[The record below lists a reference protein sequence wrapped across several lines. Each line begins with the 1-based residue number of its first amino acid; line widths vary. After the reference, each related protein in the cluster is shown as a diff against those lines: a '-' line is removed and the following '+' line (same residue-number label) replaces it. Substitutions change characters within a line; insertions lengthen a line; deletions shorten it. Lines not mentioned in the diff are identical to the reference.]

1 MERVGRSVPVLSEEK
16 NRYIQEISGI
26 NWLTLGIFL
35 INVGAMKPKFNYTM
49 KVPEA
54 MVAPLEQMLRF
65 HPGCARRK
73 ELYLFVLHLVARQLR
88 RKYRDERSVGRK
100 VDVKTWHCNLHSVYL
115 HMAIGAHYV
124 GVLEDLENWGF
135 IRRSR
140 SYLVGDERTP
150 GQSKAFWFQY
160 GYAVKWREYCWSRE
174 DAVAD
179 PETRRK
185 RHVGRTRTFEVKS
198 RTFLKRLRKC
208 AEDVKSKQLKDPLV
222 AECHRQ
228 LEHFEIDRNQAR
240 QVLDSLVESGEIKD
254 GQRKRELE
262 KVERFMSYAHDPCA
276 LFVKKDR
283 FGRIH
288 TNVTQ
293 LKKEVRTECLY
304 CDGRPTV
311 SVDIKSSQ
319 GAFLGKILGV
329 LGDPCS
335 ILDSTRH
342 SVIRELALGMPPVD
356 TGKYA
361 EECGRYNGLLRG
373 GRLYEHFAD
382 SISADPLYGEKLDRK
397 DAKHGFFLFLFGPV
411 VEERDPRSLRA
422 AVRRVWMRD
431 FPVLLGAVEH
441 LKRSDYAALARAMQ
455 CVESSFVF
463 GRVIPRVMRE
473 VGCPFCT
480 VHDSVIVPAE
490 YGDRVKELMD
500 AELAGAGV
508 PTMTE
513 EERGQVYMSG
523 AELDFERDVLEEMSG
538 RGPGNLPGIF

>member
-1 MERVGRSVPVLSEEK
+1 M
-16 NRYIQEISGI
+16 
-26 NWLTLGIFL
+26 

-54 MVAPLEQMLRF
+54 MVAPLERMLQF
-65 HPGCARRK
+65 HTGCARRK
-73 ELYLFVLHLVARQLR
+73 ELYLFVLHLIARQLR
-88 RKYRDERSVGRK
+88 RKYRDERSIGRK
-100 VDVKTWHCNLHSVYL
+100 VDVKSWYCHLHSVYL

-140 SYLVGDERTP
+140 SYLVGDDHTP
-150 GQSKAFWFQY
+150 GVSKAFWFQY
-160 GYAVKWREYCWSRE
+160 EYAVKWREYCWSRE

-179 PETRRK
+179 PDTLRK

-198 RTFLKRLRKC
+198 ATFLKRLKKC
-208 AEDVKSKQLKDPLV
+208 AEDVKAKQLNDPMV
-222 AECHRQ
+222 SECHRQ
-228 LEHFEIDRNQAR
+228 LEHFEIDRGQAR
-240 QVLDSLVESGEIKD
+240 EVLDSLVESGEIKD
-254 GQRKRELE
+254 GQRRRELD
-262 KVERFMSYAHDPCA
+262 KVERFMSYATDPCA

-319 GAFLGKILGV
+319 GAFLGKILGMLPDPATV
-329 LGDPCS
+329 LSRGG
-335 ILDSTRH
+335 H
-342 SVIRELALGMPPVD
+342 SAVKELALQMPKVD
-356 TGKYA
+356 MVQYV

-373 GRLYEHFAD
+373 RELYEHF
-382 SISADPLYGEKLDRK
+382 SRRISADPLYDGKVDRAE
-397 DAKHGFFLFLFGPV
+397 AKHGFFLFLFGPV
-411 VEERDPRSLRA
+411 TEDRDRGSLRA
-422 AVRRVWMRD
+422 AVRRVWESD
-431 FPVLLGAVEH
+431 FPVLLGVLEH

-455 CVESSFVF
+455 CVESEFVF

-480 VHDSVIVPAE
+480 VHDSVIVPVE
-490 YGDRVKELMD
+490 YGDRVKALMD
-500 AELAGAGV
+500 SELDDSGV

-513 EERGQVYMSG
+513 EECGQVFMTG
-523 AELDFERDVLEEMSG
+523 AEMEFNREVLEEMSG
-538 RGPGNLPGIF
+538 RSPGNLPGIF

>member
-1 MERVGRSVPVLSEEK
+1 MPVCTGAVRRK
-16 NRYIQEISGI
+16 KPVFTWFSGI
-26 NWLTLGIFL
+26 NWLTLGNFL
-35 INVGAMKPKFNYTM
+35 INVGAMKPKFNYSM

-54 MVAPLEQMLRF
+54 MVAPLERMLQF

-88 RKYRDERSVGRK
+88 RKYRDERSIGRK

-140 SYLVGDERTP
+140 SYLKGDGKTP
-150 GQSKAFWFQY
+150 GVSKAFWFQY

-179 PETRRK
+179 PDTHVKRR
-185 RHVGRTRTFEVKS
+185 VGRTKTFQVTS
-198 RTFLKRLRKC
+198 RTFLKRLQKC
-208 AEDVKSKQLKDPLV
+208 AEDVKSKQLKDPMV
-222 AECHRQ
+222 SECHRQ
-228 LEHFEIDRNQAR
+228 LEHFAIDRAQAR
-240 QVLDSLVESGEIKD
+240 QVLDSLVDSGEIKD
-254 GQRKRELE
+254 VQRTTELA
-262 KVERFMSYAHDPCA
+262 KVERFMSYAKDPCA

-319 GAFLGKILGV
+319 GAFLGKILRT
-329 LGDPCS
+329 LGEPSS
-335 ILDSTRH
+335 ILDTGSH
-342 SVIRELALGMPPVD
+342 AAVRELVLGMPTVD
-356 TGKYA
+356 PGKYA
-361 EECGRYNGLLRG
+361 EECGVYNGLLRG
-373 GRLYEHFAD
+373 GRLYEHFAGR
-382 SISADPLYGEKLDRK
+382 ISEDPLYDGKLDRK
-397 DAKHGFFLFLFGPV
+397 EAKHGFFLFLFGPV
-411 VEERDPRSLRA
+411 VEEREPCSLRA
-422 AVRRVWMRD
+422 AVRRVWERD
-431 FPVLLGAVEH
+431 FPVLLAVIEH
-441 LKRSDYAALARAMQ
+441 LKKSDYAALARAMQ
-455 CVESSFVF
+455 CVESGFVF
-463 GRVIPRVMRE
+463 GRVIPRVMSE

-480 VHDSVIVPAE
+480 VHDSVIVPSE
-490 YGDRVKELMD
+490 YGDRVKALMD
-500 AELAGAGV
+500 SELDDAGV

-513 EERGQVYMSG
+513 EERGQVFMTG
-523 AELDFERDVLEEMSG
+523 AEMEFEREVLEEMSG
-538 RGPGNLPGIF
+538 RSPGNLPGVF

>member
-1 MERVGRSVPVLSEEK
+1 
-16 NRYIQEISGI
+16 
-26 NWLTLGIFL
+26 
-35 INVGAMKPKFNYTM
+35 MKPKFNYTM

-54 MVAPLEQMLRF
+54 MVAPLERMLQF

-88 RKYRDERSVGRK
+88 RKYRDERSIGRK

-150 GQSKAFWFQY
+150 GVSKAFWFQY
-160 GYAVKWREYCWSRE
+160 EYAVKWREYCWSRE

-179 PETRRK
+179 PDTKIKVRIGK
-185 RHVGRTRTFEVKS
+185 TKTFPVTS

-208 AEDVKSKQLKDPLV
+208 AEDVKTKQLRDPVV
-222 AECHRQ
+222 AECHSQ
-228 LEHFEIDRNQAR
+228 LEHFEIDRGQAR
-240 QVLDSLVESGEIKD
+240 EILDGLVDSGEIREA
-254 GQRKRELE
+254 QRRSELD
-262 KVERFMSYAHDPCA
+262 KVERFMSYAKDPCA

-304 CDGRPTV
+304 CDGKPTV

-319 GAFLGKILGV
+319 GAFLGKILYSLGNPMNV
-329 LGDPCS
+329 L
-335 ILDSTRH
+335 STEAH
-342 SVIRELALGMPPVD
+342 SAMRELAVHMPRVD
-356 TGKYA
+356 SDDYA
-361 EECGRYNGLLRG
+361 RECGRYAALLRDG
-373 GRLYEHFAD
+373 ELYEHFGRR
-382 SISADPLYGEKLDRK
+382 ISADPMYPETVDRK
-397 DAKHGFFLFLFGPV
+397 EAKHAFFVFLFGPV
-411 VEERDPRSLRA
+411 IREEKDPRCLRA
-422 AVRRVWMRD
+422 AVRRVWESD
-431 FPVLLGAVEH
+431 FPLLLDVLEH
-441 LKRSDYAALARAMQ
+441 LKKDDYAALARAMQ
-455 CVESSFVF
+455 CVESKFVF
-463 GRVIPRVMRE
+463 GQVVPRLMQE

-490 YGDRVKELMD
+490 YGDRVKGLMD
-500 AELAGAGV
+500 SELEAAGV

-523 AELDFERDVLEEMSG
+523 AEIEFERNVLEEMSG
-538 RGPGNLPGIF
+538 RFPGNLPGVF